1 MSKKRTRTKQAP
13 RAEPMQARS
22 AGSAAFFCDASKFD
36 DLACRGYI
44 KLSDSPEIS
53 AAVDTIAQLVGSQ
66 TIHLMQNTER
76 GDIRVTNA
84 LSRKVDIDPNK
95 NMTRSNF
102 IRWIVRTMYYSGNAV
117 AWPRTRV
124 GYLDDLIPIPPAF
137 TSFVPYGDFDY
148 RVVIAGR
155 EYEPDN
161 VLHFALNPG
170 EYYPWLGVGYQIQLS
185 DVANNLKQAAT
196 TEKGFMSS
204 KWKPSIIVKVDGLVD
219 EFSSP
224 EGREKLLN
232 SYAAS
237 GEAGEPWLI
246 PANQFEVEQ
255 VKPLTLS
262 DLALADFV
270 KLDKRTV
277 ASILGVPPF
286 VLGEGEFKRD
296 AWNAFI
302 NSRIMPL
309 SQNIQQ
315 VLTKGLLYSPDMYF
329 RFNPRSLYNYDLKD
343 LAAVADDQYI
353 RGIVTGN
360 EVRDWLGLT
369 PLEGLDILTILPY
382 IGLGF
387 IVRYMSDGV
396 TSYSPVVLTKLRTT
410 ASSEDY
416 STQEEEI
423 DWQTKELEMS
433 IYRDDS
439 TKHRWKRVADDQE
452 SEDAAEACI
461 KAMLNYTEPGG

>member
-1 MSKKRTRTKQAP
+1 
-13 RAEPMQARS
+13 
-22 AGSAAFFCDASKFD
+22 
-36 DLACRGYI
+36 
-44 KLSDSPEIS
+44 
-53 AAVDTIAQLVGSQ
+53 
-66 TIHLMQNTER
+66 
-76 GDIRVTNA
+76 
-84 LSRKVDIDPNK
+84 
-95 NMTRSNF
+95 
-102 IRWIVRTMYYSGNAV
+102 
-117 AWPRTRV
+117 
-124 GYLDDLIPIPPAF
+124 
-137 TSFVPYGDFDY
+137 
-148 RVVIAGR
+148 
-155 EYEPDN
+155 
-161 VLHFALNPG
+161 
-170 EYYPWLGVGYQIQLS
+170 
-185 DVANNLKQAAT
+185 
-196 TEKGFMSS
+196 MSS

-219 EFSSP
+219 GFSSP

-237 GEAGEPWLI
+237 SEAGEPWLI

-353 RGIVTGN
+353 RGIMTGN

-369 PLEGLDILTILPY
+369 PLEGLDTLTILEN
-382 IGLGF
+382 F
-387 IVRYMSDGV
+387 IPQSMIANQK
-396 TSYSPVVLTKLRTT
+396 KLIQGGETN
-410 ASSEDY
+410 
-416 STQEEEI
+416 EE
-423 DWQTKELEMS
+423 
-433 IYRDDS
+433 
-439 TKHRWKRVADDQE
+439 
-452 SEDAAEACI
+452 
-461 KAMLNYTEPGG
+461 